1 MKFILEDM
9 QMLVKII
16 TKTQIQRQF
25 LTLKHLNV
33 YLPNEKKS

>member
-9 QMLVKII
+9 QVLVEII
-16 TKTQIQRQF
+16 IKTQIQRQF
-25 LTLKHLNV
+25 STLKHNV